1 MTPRHPFAEYAD
13 ETLSKLARE
22 SQSKPLGRV
31 SATRIFS
38 QRGLPKPSGGVSA
51 NGASRLMPCAD
62 GCVAVSLPRTC
73 DWELLPAWL
82 ECAHQS
88 FDWQSLQGIVAT
100 CSAES
105 LVARGRLLGLAV
117 AVASAPPRGSNL
129 KSDSEL
135 GRGRATKKPRVIDLS
150 ALWAGPLCAQLLML
164 AGAEVI
170 KVESANRP
178 DRGQLFS
185 RCERSLTLDFGRE
198 DHRRQLRLL
207 IEDADIVIESS
218 RPRAFRQLGIDAES
232 LVRASNE
239 LVWVSITGHGRDSP
253 EANWIAYGDDAG
265 AAAGLSFLVNQA
277 VGRYE
282 FFGDA
287 IADPLTGI
295 EAARRAWNAWHTGE
309 GGIIS
314 LALADVAA
322 FYVSEVRPDSSSLAA
337 WIQSQC

>member
-1 MTPRHPFAEYAD
+1 MSSRHPFADLAD
-13 ETLSKLARE
+13 ETLSKLARI

-31 SATRIFS
+31 SATSIFS
-38 QRGLPKPSGGVSA
+38 HRGLPKPSGGVSA
-51 NGASRLMPCAD
+51 NGASRLVPCAD

-82 ECAHQS
+82 ECEHRS
-88 FDWQSLQGIVAT
+88 FDWQSLSEILAT

-105 LVARGRLLGLAV
+105 LVARGRLLGLAA
-117 AVASAPPRGSNL
+117 AVASVPPSGSNL
-129 KSDSEL
+129 KPCSES
-135 GRGRATKKPRVIDLS
+135 GRCRATKKPLVIDLS
-150 ALWAGPLCAQLLML
+150 ALWAGPLCAHLLML

-170 KVESANRP
+170 KVDSTGRP
-178 DRGQLFS
+178 DGGRLFS
-185 RCERSLTLDFGRE
+185 RGERSLTLDFGRE
-198 DHRRQLRLL
+198 DHRRQLRRL

-265 AAAGLSFLVNQA
+265 AAAGLSFLLNQA

-295 EAARRAWNAWHTGE
+295 EAARRAWSAWHAGK

-322 FYVSEVRPDSSSLAA
+322 FYASEVRPDQRSLAA
-337 WIQSQC
+337 WAHSQC

>member
-1 MTPRHPFAEYAD
+1 MSPRHPFAEFAD
-13 ETLSKLARE
+13 ETLSKLVRA
-22 SQSKPLGRV
+22 SQAKLLGEV
-31 SATRIFS
+31 GATSIFS

-62 GCVAVSLPRTC
+62 GYVAVSLPRTC

-88 FDWQSLQGIVAT
+88 FDWQSLHEIVAT
-100 CSAES
+100 CAAQS
-105 LVARGRLLGLAV
+105 LVTRGRLLGLAV
-117 AVASAPPRGSNL
+117 AVASELPGGSNL
-129 KSDSEL
+129 KPASEL
-135 GRGRATKKPRVIDLS
+135 ARSRATKRPRVIDLS
-150 ALWAGPLCAQLLML
+150 ALWAGPLCAHLLML

-170 KVESANRP
+170 KVGSTNRP
-178 DRGQLFS
+178 DSARLFN

-198 DHRRQLRLL
+198 DHRRQLHRL

-218 RPRAFRQLGIDAES
+218 RPRALAQLGIDAES
-232 LVRASNE
+232 IVRARAE

-253 EANWIAYGDDAG
+253 ESNWIAYGDDAG
-265 AAAGLSFLVNQA
+265 AAAGLSFLVSQA

-295 EAARRAWNAWHTGE
+295 EAAWRAWRAWHAGE

-322 FYVSEVRPDSSSLAA
+322 FYVREVRPDASSLAA